1 MVLESVMDKPSNGI
15 QYNFDYPCI
24 WGGATE
30 VLNITVC
37 FLQRVKLVISKIELL
52 IRVSLI
58 DTSALRLLGRFTT
71 FLAQTTTASWLLF
84 ASRMR
89 KIGNLRFFNFF
100 KNFVAS

>member
-1 MVLESVMDKPSNGI
+1 MDKPSNGI
-15 QYNFDYPCI
+15 QYNLDYPCI

-37 FLQRVKLVISKIELL
+37 FLQRVKLFISKIELM

-71 FLAQTTTASWLLF
+71 FFVQTTTAKRLLF

-89 KIGNLRFFNFF
+89 KIGNLRFLKFL
-100 KNFVAS
+100 KIL